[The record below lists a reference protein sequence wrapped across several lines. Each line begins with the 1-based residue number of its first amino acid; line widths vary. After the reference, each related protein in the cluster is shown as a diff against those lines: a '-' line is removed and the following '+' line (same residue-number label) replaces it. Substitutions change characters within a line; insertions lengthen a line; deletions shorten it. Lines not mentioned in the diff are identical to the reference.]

1 MQDIVYYSQSKQDYW
16 VLEQNNF
23 KKNGIFIEIGA
34 FDGIQTSNTYTLEK
48 YFNWSGICIEP
59 NRDAYEKLI
68 QNRKSI
74 NIYGAVTNYDGNISF
89 HGDQIVSNGSSVPC
103 FKLNSIL
110 EQNFESQ
117 IEIDYLSLDV
127 EGHEYT
133 ILESLDFNKWKIKY
147 LTVEHNLYINGPQN
161 KNKIFELLIS
171 KGYTR
176 AVDNAVCLDPNPNW
190 YNKPYE
196 DWYKLV

>member
-1 MQDIVYYSQSKQDYW
+1 MQDLVYYSQSQQDSW
-16 VLEQNNF
+16 ILTQNNF
-23 KKNGIFIEIGA
+23 KKNGIFIDVGA
-34 FDGIQTSNTYTLEK
+34 YDGIQTSNTYTLET
-48 YFNWSGICIEP
+48 YFNWNGICIEA
-59 NRDAYEKLI
+59 NQDAYFKLN

-74 NIYGAVTNYDGNISF
+74 NVYGAVTNYDGNISF
-89 HGDQIVSNGSSVPC
+89 HGDKIVTNGVSTPC

-110 EQNFESQ
+110 EQNFDNK

-147 LTVEHNLYINGPQN
+147 LTVEHNLYMNGPDN

-176 AVDNAVCLDPNPNW
+176 VVDNAVCLDPNPNW

-196 DWYKLV
+196 DWYKLI